1 MNSSI
6 SQADPNGAQDIPEI
20 CLLSPVSFG
29 NPASNHLDEAV
40 TEIIDNIPK
49 TIRTKFYSDLNI
61 YEKNG
66 QLRAYYIIIP
76 SPCTH
81 QESTQKVLMV
91 ENAARTHEYSSLL
104 STRRSYSRSILSV

>member
-6 SQADPNGAQDIPEI
+6 SQADPNCAHDISEI
-20 CLLSPVSFG
+20 CLLSPVSVG
-29 NPASNHLDEAV
+29 NPAWNHLDEAV

-66 QLRAYYIIIP
+66 QLHAYYIIKFNLMLRCNIKYEP
-76 SPCTH
+76 ICSN
-81 QESTQKVLMV
+81 ST
-91 ENAARTHEYSSLL
+91 
-104 STRRSYSRSILSV
+104 